1 MKQKT
6 VRSAAPIYI
15 AAGAF
20 ILYGL
25 LFPLYTMRHIT
36 AGLIAAALIYC
47 LSLPFFPKRLVL
59 EEEKPEPVQPV
70 NTGDPEVDGVIEK
83 GRASV
88 AQLRQLND
96 QIRDEYLTLQMSR
109 MEKSSNL
116 IFDTVTEHPDRVGK
130 IRKFLNYYLPTS
142 LKLLESYKTL
152 SAKEVEGENIRGTLE
167 SIKNSMDMIAT
178 AFEKQADALF
188 DDENMDITTDIDVLE
203 KVLKQE
209 GLRE

>member
-6 VRSAAPIYI
+6 IRSAAPIYI

-20 ILYGL
+20 VLYGL
-25 LFPLYTMRHIT
+25 LFPLYTLRHIT
-36 AGLIAAALIYC
+36 AGLVAAALIYC
-47 LSLPFFPKRLVL
+47 LSLPFFPKRLVI
-59 EEEKPEPVQPV
+59 EEEKPEPV
-70 NTGDPEVDGVIEK
+70 NTGDPEVDSVILK
-83 GRASV
+83 GRESV

-109 MEKSSNL
+109 MEKSSKL
-116 IFDTVTEHPDRVGK
+116 IFDTVAEHPDRVGK

-152 SAKEVEGENIRGTLE
+152 SAKGVEGENIRGTLE

-203 KVLKQE
+203 HVLKQE

>member
-6 VRSAAPIYI
+6 VRSAVPIYI

-20 ILYGL
+20 VLYGL
-25 LFPLYTMRHIT
+25 LFPLYSMRHII
-36 AGLIAAALIYC
+36 AGLIVSALIYC
-47 LSLPFFPKRLVL
+47 LSIPFFPKKLIV
-59 EEEKPEPVQPV
+59 EEEKPEPVH
-70 NTGDPEVDGVIEK
+70 TGDPEADSVIEK
-83 GRASV
+83 GRESV
-88 AQLRQLND
+88 AQLRTLND

-109 MEKSSNL
+109 MEKSCNL
-116 IFDTVTEHPDRVGK
+116 IFDTVAEHPDRLGK

-152 SAKEVEGENIRGTLE
+152 SGKEVEGENIRGTLE

-203 KVLKQE
+203 HVLKTE
-209 GLRE
+209 GLKD

>member
-6 VRSAAPIYI
+6 IRSAVPIYI

-20 ILYGL
+20 VLYGL
-25 LFPLYTMRHIT
+25 LFPLYSMRHIT
-36 AGLIAAALIYC
+36 AALIVGALVYC
-47 LSLPFFPKRLVL
+47 IALPFFPKKLIV
-59 EEEKPEPVQPV
+59 EEGKPEPV
-70 NTGDPEVDGVIEK
+70 NTGDPEVDGVIER
-83 GRASV
+83 GRESV
-88 AQLRQLND
+88 RQLRQLND
-96 QIRDEYLTLQMSR
+96 QIRDEYLTLQMAR

-116 IFDTVTEHPDRVGK
+116 IFDTVAEHPDRVGK

-152 SAKEVEGENIRGTLE
+152 SAKGLEGENIRGTLD
-167 SIKNSMDMIAT
+167 SIKNSMDMIAS

-203 KVLKQE
+203 HVLKTE
-209 GLRE
+209 GLKD